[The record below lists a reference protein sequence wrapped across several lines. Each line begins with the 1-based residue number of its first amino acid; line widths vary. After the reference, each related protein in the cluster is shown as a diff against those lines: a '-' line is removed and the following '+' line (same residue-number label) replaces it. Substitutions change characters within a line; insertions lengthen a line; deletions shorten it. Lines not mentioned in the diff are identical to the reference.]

1 MGANGSRDGALA
13 AGRRRGRVST
23 PGPHR
28 SASGPSPRKHATV
41 PVPGIDAEDGYLLG
55 EEAEFFERECGRALL
70 RMALDIGVEFGR
82 RELTGDH
89 VAFKLGHVAAVGCK
103 PAQYFVES
111 GGKASGSENKNGDG
125 GPAPPWRGGRLP
137 RPGHETGGFM
147 WRLPP

>member
-28 SASGPSPRKHATV
+28 SASGPSPREHATV
-41 PVPGIDAEDGYLLG
+41 PVPGIDAEDGYLLS

-89 VAFKLGHVAAVGCK
+89 VAFKLGHVDAVGRK
-103 PAQYFVES
+103 PAQRLVE
-111 GGKASGSENKNGDG
+111 GG
-125 GPAPPWRGGRLP
+125 GPVADAE
-137 RPGHETGGFM
+137 HEAG
-147 WRLPP
+147 